1 MKCALSG
8 ILETYKQLNLFT
20 SRALETGNLKTVWTL
35 PRKHTIANVNL
46 GICES
51 FEAYP

>member
-1 MKCALSG
+1 MG

-20 SRALETGNLKTVWTL
+20 SRALETGNLKAVWTL
-35 PRKHTIANVNL
+35 PRKHRIANVNP
-46 GICES
+46 GICGF